1 MDPKKEAERLIK
13 EVEAEEGVT
22 LDAEFREKLKNEIA
36 EKIRSEIERKR
47 KEIKRKVEEEE
58 EYFVRFSLN
67 VRLQH
72 LTLAVG
78 VILLIITGLPIKFHE
93 SKIAELF
100 FDLIGGIQV
109 SRILHRI
116 GAGLLIF
123 VSIWHTLYIAFTKE
137 GRNEFKELL
146 PRKKDFLDFWQNI
159 KYMLGKTNERPKYGR
174 YSYIEKFDYWAV
186 YWGMVIMVFF
196 GFDFVVS

>member
-146 PRKKDFLDFWQNI
+146 PTFPSKWHCKQ
-159 KYMLGKTNERPKYGR
+159 
-174 YSYIEKFDYWAV
+174 
-186 YWGMVIMVFF
+186 
-196 GFDFVVS
+196 